1 MEKFPK
7 ILKGQAVLL
16 RADTY
21 TGHVLDESYNVAR
34 NENQKV
40 YTVFDSFE
48 EALRFAQGISI
59 EKKDL
64 IDCTIYDFNQDVLYY
79 FNPFKKI

>member
-7 ILKGQAVLL
+7 ILKGQAVPL

-40 YTVFDSFE
+40 YTVFE
-48 EALRFAQGISI
+48 TVHEALDFAKSVLE
-59 EKKDL
+59 EKYNQVE
-64 IDCTIYDFNQDVLYY
+64 CTIYNQNQELLHYL
-79 FNPFKKI
+79 NPFQK